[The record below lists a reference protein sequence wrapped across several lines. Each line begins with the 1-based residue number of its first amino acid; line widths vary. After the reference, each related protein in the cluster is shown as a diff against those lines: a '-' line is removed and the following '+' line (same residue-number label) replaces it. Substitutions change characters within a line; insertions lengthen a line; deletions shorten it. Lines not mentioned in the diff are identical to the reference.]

1 MVVTSVF
8 KLTIVND
15 FSFSYSYLRNRL
27 RQPTEEECASLSGDP
42 ALCFGIDGPAIT
54 FFGGLTTGTNVNV
67 SQDRHPRTFQFTDNV
82 NWTKGSHRVRFG
94 GNYEMQNGH
103 GSWNQNSHG
112 TFSAFSPSAVAGS
125 TAPGAAALYAALP
138 ASLKPGYT
146 GPRPTFAELLQ
157 CPMAGPRT
165 IGP

>member
-82 NWTKGSHRVRFG
+82 NWTKGSHRIRFG

-112 TFSAFSPSAVAGS
+112 TYSAVNPDALAG
-125 TAPGAAALYAALP
+125 ANPAIYANLP
-138 ASLKPGYT
+138 KSLKPEGVG
-146 GPRPTFAELLQ
+146 GPRPTLAELLQ
-157 CPMAGPRT
+157 LPMNGTLA
-165 IGP
+165 IVL